1 MVEDVTVRSQGKEWT
16 VKMPGISPRL
26 ERDGATRWA
35 GELARDSLPHA
46 ALTYVPGEDLGA
58 STSEVLQGAGYSEAE
73 IDKLRTDG
81 II

>member
-1 MVEDVTVRSQGKEWT
+1 MRSQRKEYTVR
-16 VKMPGISPRL
+16 MPGMSPIL
-26 ERDGATRWA
+26 ERGGATRWA